1 MKGIRIY
8 FICGD
13 TNVFLCHKN
22 LNFLI
27 QKVNFELI
35 KFTSW
40 FQANRLLI
48 NIKKTKYMLFKP
60 RQKRQ
65 TLDHLTVK
73 LCDHTLAQESET
85 VFLGVILDEHLSWKS
100 HIAYLASKVSR
111 CLGVISKSNF
121 CLYKS
126 ALRTLYFSLVHP
138 YLQYCIIVQSF
149 YEENSVNLPLIATE
163 GIPTVLDSEMYP

>member
-1 MKGIRIY
+1 MSKELE
-8 FICGD
+8 FILFADD

-27 QKVNFELI
+27 QKVNFEMI
-35 KFTSW
+35 KLTSW
-40 FQANRLLI
+40 FQANRLSI

-85 VFLGVILDEHLSWKS
+85 VFLGVILDEHLIE
-100 HIAYLASKVSR
+100 IAH
-111 CLGVISKSNF
+111 CL
-121 CLYKS
+121 
-126 ALRTLYFSLVHP
+126 P
-138 YLQYCIIVQSF
+138 SF
-149 YEENSVNLPLIATE
+149 
-163 GIPTVLDSEMYP
+163 